1 MLTRRVALLQQC
13 SRLKAIYLRQST
25 KAKLDETELAFPE
38 RIRFPIAKAKLPKI
52 KPMLKELFIG
62 KFNADLLTYP
72 EPQTD
77 QRANEFN
84 EWLKTVEDYVKT
96 IDGEQVYNSPSFST
110 EIRDKFKELGIYG
123 GRIPFD
129 YDGLDLLDSEY
140 LRLIEVLSTVPKVGI
155 NFLECNN
162 FPVELLKQ
170 EATVEQKNN
179 YLRKIA
185 LGEYYPVICANES
198 SDRIDPDS
206 LSATAYLSHDEK
218 TWILKG
224 QKRFIQ
230 QDNNANLFI
239 VYALARIG
247 GDARRSPETLSAFLV
262 EKSVPGVGELIPIK
276 SPWLGTENMFSV
288 NFNETVIPYGNLI
301 GEIGGGVKSLEN
313 YFTTNLH
320 FSTGVYISCLR
331 SFLDSLIK
339 HVIKYNMHERESV
352 KKIVANITL
361 SLYAMESIAY
371 LTTSFADLYND
382 QDLIVEQAVAK
393 EFCSTECIA
402 RLAEGLQILD
412 SHLCANTFP
421 FEQVMRNQMFAIQGN
436 NDLKTYIGLLGIQHA
451 GVVLGDEVKHMR
463 NPFEYP
469 ATLMRKVFQMEE
481 SFPKLQLQGNLHP
494 SFQPHIHFLEE
505 SIGRMMKAIKVTLIN
520 YGAEAVTKEID
531 MHQVSEIASLIYA
544 ITACFGRASR
554 SYCIGLESS
563 EYEMQT
569 SIAFAYKSYYR
580 IKKLY
585 EQLLDGEAK
594 NGNLFYTAVAN
605 RSYELKKYILQNPLT
620 KNW

>member
-13 SRLKAIYLRQST
+13 SRLKVIYLRQST
-25 KAKLDETELAFPE
+25 KAKLDETELAFTE
-38 RIRFPIAKAKLPKI
+38 RLRFPVAKAKLPKI
-52 KPMLKELFIG
+52 KPMLKELFVG
-62 KFNADLLTYP
+62 KFDPDLLTYP

-84 EWLKTVEDYVKT
+84 DWLKTVEDYVET
-96 IDGEQVYNSPSFST
+96 IDGEQIYNSPSFPD

-123 GRIPFD
+123 ARIPFD
-129 YDGLDLLDSEY
+129 YNGLDLLESEY
-140 LRLIEVLSTVPKVGI
+140 LRLVEVLSRVPKIGI

-162 FPVELLKQ
+162 FPVELLKK
-170 EATVEQKNN
+170 EASAKMKQK
-179 YLRKIA
+179 YLSKIA
-185 LGEYYPVICANES
+185 LGDYYPIICANES
-198 SDRIDPDS
+198 CDRIDPDT
-206 LSATAYLSHDEK
+206 LSTAAYLSHDEK
-218 TWILKG
+218 TWTLRG

-239 VYALARIG
+239 VYALARVG
-247 GDARRSPETLSAFLV
+247 GDSRRTPETLSAFLV
-262 EKSVPGVGELIPIK
+262 EKSFPGVGELVPIK

-288 NFNETVIPYGNLI
+288 NFNDAVIPYENLI
-301 GEIGGGVKSLEN
+301 GEVGGGVKSLEN

-331 SFLDSLIK
+331 SFLNSLIK

-352 KKIVANITL
+352 KQIIANITV

-393 EFCSTECIA
+393 EFCSKECIA
-402 RLAEGLQILD
+402 RLAEGLQIID
-412 SHLCANTFP
+412 SHLCGKTFP
-421 FEQVMRNQMFAIQGN
+421 FEQVMRNQMFGLHGN
-436 NDLKTYIGLLGIQHA
+436 CDLKTYIGLLGIQHA
-451 GVVLGDEVKHMR
+451 GVLLGDEVKQMR

-469 ATLMRKVFQMEE
+469 QKLLKRIFSMEE
-481 SFPKLQLQGNLHP
+481 SFPELKLQGNLHP
-494 SFQPHIHFLEE
+494 SFQPHIYYLEE
-505 SIGRMMKAIKVTLIN
+505 SIGRMMRAIKATLIN

-544 ITACFGRASR
+544 ITASFGRASR
-554 SYCIGLESS
+554 SYCIGLESA

-569 SIAFAYKSYYR
+569 SITFAYKSYYR
-580 IKKLY
+580 IKSIY
-585 EQLLDGEAK
+585 DQLLDGETK
-594 NGNLFYTAVAN
+594 NGNVFYTIIAN
-605 RSYELKKYILQNPLT
+605 RTFELKKYILQNPLT